1 MKILEFEVLEST
13 QKKAFE
19 IAEKNFEPKT
29 VILAKKQT
37 GGIGRKGGRE
47 GDFWWSPVGGLWFSI
62 ILPKILPEKLEILT
76 NLLSFLVAKAIF
88 EETGEKIFIKF
99 PNDLYFRGKKIGG
112 VMVQNKIC
120 GKKQVSVAGIGINT
134 DVKEFP
140 ENLKELA
147 SSLFL
152 ETKKEIDNKKFLEK
166 ILKEIERVLP
176 WFQEK

>member
-19 IAEKNFEPKT
+19 IAEKNFEPKM
-29 VILAKKQT
+29 VILTKTQT
-37 GGIGRKGGRE
+37 GGIGRKGGKE
-47 GDFWWSPVGGLWFSI
+47 GDFWWSPGGGLWFSI
-62 ILPKILPEKLEILT
+62 ILPKILPEKLEIFT
-76 NLLSFLVAKAIF
+76 NLLSFLIAKVIF

-99 PNDLYFRGKKIGG
+99 PNDLYFHEKKIGG

-120 GKKQVSVAGIGINT
+120 GKNQVSVAGIGINT
-134 DVKEFP
+134 NVKEFP
-140 ENLKELA
+140 KNLKNKA
-147 SSLFL
+147 TSIFL

-166 ILKEIERVLP
+166 ILKEIDKILL